1 MDKTQRVRAAAAAA
15 VCVIAA
21 VSAACAGD
29 SAPSAD
35 TSGAQLHATEKEFS
49 ISLDTHT
56 VHAGDIKVTVTNH
69 GALTHEFVA
78 FGTKLADDRLPL
90 KDGDVD
96 ENGAG
101 VTHF

>member
-1 MDKTQRVRAAAAAA
+1 
-15 VCVIAA
+15 
-21 VSAACAGD
+21 
-29 SAPSAD
+29 
-35 TSGAQLHATEKEFS
+35 
-49 ISLDTHT
+49 
-56 VHAGDIKVTVTNH
+56 NH

-101 VTHF
+101 VTHFDPEAENIRPGTSKTITLHLPVGQYVLICNLPGHYKAGMHTELTVS